1 MGLFGNLFDFDGNGT
16 VDAFEAALGLSI
28 LFSGGKNE
36 TENLTA
42 ECNGFN
48 VLNEDFFE
56 SSVENLGSLR
66 GELFELEERL
76 MDMECQEPNDILS
89 DRYERWESRKEQ
101 LEEQI
106 SYLNDEISDFELEYE
121 V

>member
-16 VDAFEAALGLSI
+16 VDAFETALGLSI
-28 LFSGGKNE
+28 VFSGGKNE
-36 TENLTA
+36 TENTTA
-42 ECNGFN
+42 EYNGFN
-48 VLNEDFFE
+48 VLDEVLFE
-56 SSVENLGSLR
+56 SSVEKLGSLR

-76 MDMECQEPNDILS
+76 MDMEFREPDDVLS
-89 DRYERWESRKEQ
+89 ARYERWESRKEQ

-106 SYLNDEISDFELEYE
+106 SDLNDEISELELEYE